1 MAAILDMRKYPPH
14 CPRPSTNSPIHPR
27 ADSTPHPRY
36 RPHTLASSPP
46 SELTPYSLPP
56 SFKVRGDVFLSSV
69 GSLRFSSTSHF
80 FSTPGE
86 NLDGKQTFLHFVL
99 LFIITRVRIIFFFFF
114 VHATKLKLIRM
125 RMRIFVEIRIII
137 SSINFATSLF
147 V

>member
-56 SFKVRGDVFLSSV
+56 SFKVRGDVFLNSV
-69 GSLRFSSTSHF
+69 GSLRFSSQLLYLEKIWIISNVSPFHF
-80 FSTPGE
+80 Y
-86 NLDGKQTFLHFVL
+86 L
-99 LFIITRVRIIFFFFF
+99 LPVYVRIIYSRNEID
-114 VHATKLKLIRM
+114 TKLILELDLYIRTKP
-125 RMRIFVEIRIII
+125 F
-137 SSINFATSLF
+137 SSIQRDT
-147 V
+147 

>member
-56 SFKVRGDVFLSSV
+56 SFKVRGDVFLNSCWFLTFFFNFPT
-69 GSLRFSSTSHF
+69 SLPR
-80 FSTPGE
+80 E
-86 NLDGKQTFLHFVL
+86 NLDNIKRFSISF
-99 LFIITRVRIIFFFFF
+99 LFIPRVRIIYSRNKLD
-114 VHATKLKLIRM
+114 TKLILEMDLYIRTN
-125 RMRIFVEIRIII
+125 RV
-137 SSINFATSLF
+137 SSIRHDA
-147 V
+147 